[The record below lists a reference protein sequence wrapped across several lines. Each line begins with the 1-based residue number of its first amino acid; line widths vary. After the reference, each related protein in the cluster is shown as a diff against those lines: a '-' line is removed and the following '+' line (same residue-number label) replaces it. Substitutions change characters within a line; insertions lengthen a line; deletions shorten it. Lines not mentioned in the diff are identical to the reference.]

1 MIHGIA
7 LQRGDRYAENVCASI
22 AKAIVKIAISCW
34 RHISLVKSKHQ
45 LSNIQGFQMSSTES
59 LKSEVFSEI
68 SKLLENKS
76 QKVTD
81 DMPLI
86 GSESVLDSMKL
97 VELCLALEDK
107 AADMG
112 FEFDWTSDAAMS
124 RSRSMFRTAGSLAT
138 EFFFQLEA
146 KK

>member
-1 MIHGIA
+1 MSTNESVRYQVFTQIA
-7 LQRGDRYAENVCASI
+7 QLIGDN
-22 AKAIVKIAISCW
+22 
-34 RHISLVKSKHQ
+34 SLTVD
-45 LSNIQGFQMSSTES
+45 
-59 LKSEVFSEI
+59 
-68 SKLLENKS
+68 
-76 QKVTD
+76 D

-86 GSESVLDSMKL
+86 GGESVLDSMQL

-124 RSRSMFRTAGSLAT
+124 RSRSMFRTAGSLAA
-138 EFFFQLEA
+138 EFVSQMEA